1 MPGSASGK
9 ATKPAERLIQWLLVS
24 DLDDTLTGDEP
35 ALARLVAVFEATP
48 GLAVAINS
56 SRPLASI
63 EQTLAQFPGQW
74 RPAAVIGAMGSQIRI
89 GGAALSDWPPQFEGW
104 DRAAVDRALAGL
116 GFEAHADE
124 LQAPYKV
131 SYTVPAEAQP
141 RAIEAVQAT
150 GVAVEIVISGESNFD
165 VLPAGAGKAAA
176 IRRLVRYF
184 EIPLATGLI
193 VAGDSAN
200 DLSMF
205 ELAKQGIV
213 VANASDAL
221 RQAVAAEQAYFANA
235 PRAAGVLEGLQAWG
249 AVAGDA

>member
-1 MPGSASGK
+1 MPGAASGK
-9 ATKPAERLIQWLLVS
+9 ATTPAERPIQWLLVS

-35 ALARLVAVFEATP
+35 ALARLLGVFDATP

-89 GGAALSDWPPQFEGW
+89 GTEPLADWPPHFEGW
-104 DRAAVDRALAGL
+104 DRAAVDRALSGL

-131 SYTVPAEAQP
+131 SYTVPGEAQP

-150 GVAVEIVISGESNFD
+150 GVAVEIVISGDSNFD

-184 EIPLATGLI
+184 EIPLETGLI

-213 VANASDAL
+213 VANARDELRDA
-221 RQAVAAEQAYFANA
+221 VSGDGVYFARQE
-235 PRAAGVLEGLQAWG
+235 RAAGVLEGLAHWG
-249 AVAGDA
+249 VAV